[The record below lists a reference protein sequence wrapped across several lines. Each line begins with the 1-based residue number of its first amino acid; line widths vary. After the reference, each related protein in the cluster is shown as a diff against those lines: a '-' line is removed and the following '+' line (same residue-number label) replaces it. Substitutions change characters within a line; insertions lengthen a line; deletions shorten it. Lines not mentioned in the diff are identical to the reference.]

1 MIELTELD
9 GVSERIR
16 VGLHQIQLEQD
27 TGKSMHELGST
38 LLDMNRA
45 GTGLMEIVT
54 QPDMRYVFARV
65 WHSLEWVVDHGN
77 MM

>member
-9 GVSERIR
+9 GVSEPIR

-54 QPDMRYVFARV
+54 QPDMRYVFVCVYGIHWSGLLIMAI
-65 WHSLEWVVDHGN
+65 
-77 MM
+77 